1 MKVTILSGGI
11 GGARYTRGVREHLRR
26 ILPDGAGG
34 TTANLTVIVN
44 TSDDMW
50 LAGLRITPDL
60 DSVMY
65 TLAGANDEQRGW
77 GRVSETERVS
87 AELAAYGVG
96 WPWFTLGDLDLGT
109 HIARSAHLRSG
120 LTLSE
125 ATALITARWKLGV
138 TLLPMTDSEVETWVE
153 TVGDGTLP
161 GESMHFQ
168 QWWTLHRAKLPAARF
183 VQRGIETAVAA
194 PGVVDSIMEADVVLI
209 APSNPVVSIGTI
221 VAVSGIREALAATS
235 APVVGVSP
243 IIAGAAVRGM
253 AEACLSAIGVAP
265 SAAAVAL
272 HYGART
278 RGDTTTAGL
287 LDAWLVDSVD
297 AAAAEALEGAG
308 IRTVVA
314 PLWMNDLETSTAL
327 AAASL
332 AAASAAPAR

>member
-1 MKVTILSGGI
+1 MKVTIISGGV
-11 GGARYTRGVREHLRR
+11 GGARFSRGVREHLRR
-26 ILPDGAGG
+26 THPDGAGG
-34 TTANLTVIVN
+34 TTAQLTVIVN

-77 GRVSETERVS
+77 GRVGESERVS

-109 HIARSAHLRSG
+109 HIARTAHLRSG
-120 LTLSE
+120 STMSE
-125 ATALITARWKLGV
+125 ATALITARWDLGA

-153 TVGDGTLP
+153 TAGDEAGEGGTT
-161 GESMHFQ
+161 MHFQ
-168 QWWTLHRAKLPAARF
+168 EWWTLHRAKIPAARF
-183 VQRGIETAVAA
+183 VQRGIDSAVAA
-194 PGVVDSIMEADVVLI
+194 PGVVEAILEADVVLI
-209 APSNPVVSIGTI
+209 APSNPVVSIDTI
-221 VAVSGIREALAATS
+221 LSVAGIREALAATS

-253 AEACLSAIGVAP
+253 AEACLSAIGVAT
-265 SAAAVAL
+265 SAEAVAL
-272 HYGART
+272 HYGARKY
-278 RGDTTTAGL
+278 GGLAVPGGL
-287 LDAWLVDSVD
+287 LDAWLVDTVD
-297 AAAAEALEGAG
+297 ADAANALEATG

-332 AAASAAPAR
+332 ATAR